1 VERRCGHERKWL
13 FFVTVAHA
21 FPGVDLAM
29 TGAGGFEMAKDRT
42 NQGGPTWNP
51 KDAPV
56 PDRDTH
62 RKATS
67 RDELKDRTSDG
78 SGEGRRNGSD
88 KNR

>member
-1 VERRCGHERKWL
+1 
-13 FFVTVAHA
+13 
-21 FPGVDLAM
+21 
-29 TGAGGFEMAKDRT
+29 MAKDRT

-62 RKATS
+62 RNVKS
-67 RDELKDRTSDG
+67 RDELKERTADGDRP
-78 SGEGRRNGSD
+78 GEGRRNGSD